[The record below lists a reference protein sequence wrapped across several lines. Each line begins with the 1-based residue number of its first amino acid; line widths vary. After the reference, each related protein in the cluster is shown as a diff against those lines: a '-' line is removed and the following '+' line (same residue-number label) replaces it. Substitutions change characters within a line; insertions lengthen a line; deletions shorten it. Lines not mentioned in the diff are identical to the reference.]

1 VEDGSVSLGPN
12 LSERR
17 RRGAY
22 FTPPALVDVLI
33 RDVLYPAL
41 DGRSTPPRVIDP
53 ACGDGRLLQAAGEQ
67 IARHFGVDPSPFLVG
82 VEMDPDE
89 ATRTAARLGVC
100 VLVGDARN
108 LLDTP
113 SHSGAYDI
121 VLGNPPYLSQLRS
134 ATSRGGTSTF
144 GGGPYADAA
153 AEFLALAL
161 RLVPEHG
168 GRIGLVLPMSVL
180 ATRHVGPIRHE
191 VERRAAIT
199 SFWWSD
205 SRMFDASVR
214 TCILGL
220 STGAATELVRRSYG
234 PDATPID
241 SVQSRSVGAANGDSW
256 SWLVA
261 DASGVPDLSAIRT
274 AGVLADCAVATAD
287 FRDQYYGLVGAVV
300 DDTAELAD
308 HPQLIT
314 SGLIDPGATA
324 WGQRPTVFAKQRY
337 RAPRVRTELLDERMR
352 RWAGARLVPKV
363 LVASQTRVIEAAVD
377 EHGRWLPSV
386 PVVSVVPLSVDSLW
400 RVGALLTSPVASA
413 LLASQRLGSGL
424 SPQALRVTARDL
436 GALPCPAQHDDWDHA
451 ATALR
456 AGDVLECGRTMVR
469 AYGLDAE
476 HPALA
481 WWERRISATRGRS
494 GSPNPRR
501 P

>member
-1 VEDGSVSLGPN
+1 MEDGSVTSGPN

-33 RDVLYPAL
+33 RDVLDPAL
-41 DGRSTPPRVIDP
+41 DERSVPPRVIDP
-53 ACGDGRLLQAAGEQ
+53 ACGDGRLLQAAGER
-67 IARHFGVDPSPFLVG
+67 IAQRFGVDPALYLVG

-89 ATRTAARLGVC
+89 ADRTAGRLGVP
-100 VLVGDARN
+100 VLVGDARV
-108 LLDTP
+108 LLDMP
-113 SHSGAYDI
+113 SHRGAYDI

-134 ATSRGGTSTF
+134 ATSRGGTSSF
-144 GGGPYADAA
+144 GGGPYADTA

-161 RLVPEHG
+161 RLVPERG

-180 ATRHVGPIRHE
+180 ATRHVSPIRHE
-191 VERRAAIT
+191 VERHAAIT

-220 STGAATELVRRSYG
+220 STGASTEVVRRSYG
-234 PDATPID
+234 PDAAPID
-241 SVQSRSVGAANGDSW
+241 AVQYRSTDATSSDSW

-261 DASGVPDLSAIRT
+261 DAAGVPDLGTSRT
-274 AGVLADCAVATAD
+274 AGTLADFGVATAD

-300 DDTAELAD
+300 DDSPELGE

-314 SGLIDPGATA
+314 SGLIDPGATS

-337 RAPRVRTELLDERMR
+337 LAPRVRTELLDDRMR
-352 RWAGARLVPKV
+352 RWAQTRLVPKV

-377 EHGRWLPSV
+377 EHGKWLPSV
-386 PVVSVVPLSVDSLW
+386 PVISVVPSSDDDLW
-400 RVGALLTSPVASA
+400 RLGALLTSPVASA

-436 GALPCPAQHDDWDHA
+436 GALPCPANLDDWDRA
-451 ATALR
+451 AGALHE
-456 AGDVLECGRTMVR
+456 GNVLDCGRMMVR
-469 AYGLDAE
+469 AFGLDDQ
-476 HPALA
+476 HPSMV
-481 WWERRISATRGRS
+481 WWAKRISATKGHED
-494 GSPNPRR
+494 SPNQHHP
-501 P
+501 